1 MTRPTDSH
9 ARQQRDA
16 ALRTLDEAIADHLAQ
31 AQRSG
36 ELQGAPSYGK
46 PLAEMAGW
54 DETPVEFRLPFKI
67 LKNAGVSPPEIELF
81 HRRAA
86 LRQALA
92 AVSSDEE
99 RGRLQRE
106 LGELEQALALRLE
119 GMRATGRV

>member
-1 MTRPTDSH
+1 MTRSTDSH

-67 LKNAGVSPPEIELF
+67 LKNADVLPPEIALF
-81 HRRAA
+81 HERAT

-92 AVSSDEE
+92 DTPEGPE
-99 RGRLQRE
+99 RQALQRR

-119 GMRATGRV
+119 GLRASGRI

>member
-67 LKNAGVSPPEIELF
+67 LKNADVPPPEIELF

-106 LGELEQALALRLE
+106 LAELEQALALRLE